1 MAALAR
7 LFASGFLLSLSLC
20 LDLGVVNVALV
31 RAGLTRGTSAALL
44 LGLGSCVGDL
54 VYALSSLS
62 LVTLLIAHR
71 QIRIALWL
79 GGSAVLVWLAFKMLK
94 ESRASKPLS
103 NAEPERA
110 REPELAA
117 GAGEP
122 GAAVTAGAAAGAA
135 VTSGVAAG
143 APAGAADFARGV
155 VLALSSPSAILWF
168 AAIGGSVIAA
178 HAHDRAALL
187 PFLTGF
193 FVAGVCWSVLMA
205 ALSGYAHRRLSS
217 GFVRALALASALLF
231 AYFAIVVF
239 VNGYREFVLAAT

>member
-1 MAALAR
+1 MSAVAR

-44 LGLGSCVGDL
+44 LGLGSCIGDL
-54 VYALSSLS
+54 VYAVSSLS
-62 LVTLLIAHR
+62 IVTLLLAHR

-79 GGSAVLVWLAFKMLK
+79 GGSAVLVWLALKMLK
-94 ESRASKPLS
+94 ESRQPKPL
-103 NAEPERA
+103 AI
-110 REPELAA
+110 
-117 GAGEP
+117 GAGE
-122 GAAVTAGAAAGAA
+122 ASAAGPAPQ
-135 VTSGVAAG
+135 AAG
-143 APAGAADFARGV
+143 NPSPPRTGLADFARGV

-178 HAHDRAALL
+178 HAHERAALL

-205 ALSGYAHRRLSS
+205 IIAGYAHRRL
-217 GFVRALALASALLF
+217 GGRLVRALALASALLF

-239 VNGYREFVLAAT
+239 VNGYREFV